1 MYKLAIEGK
10 IQQFTGIS
18 DPFEE
23 PKTPEIL
30 LDGAKSIDESL
41 NKVVDYLKCN
51 NLL

>member
-41 NKVVDYLKCN
+41 NKVIDYLKCN